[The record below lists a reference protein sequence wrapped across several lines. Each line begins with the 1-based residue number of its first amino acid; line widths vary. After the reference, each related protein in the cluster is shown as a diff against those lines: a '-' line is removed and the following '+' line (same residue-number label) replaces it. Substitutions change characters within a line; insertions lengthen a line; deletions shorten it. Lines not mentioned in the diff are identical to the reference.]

1 MNQTLNES
9 PVVSSTTPQTFDGD
23 LINTVELVPQA
34 PVVDA
39 EPEVAKNT
47 GEPQEEAKTQ
57 EEAETKAKQ
66 ADEDRFDKHPRFQ
79 ELLARVKKA
88 EGKAAKAEAFAE
100 AAKTRETPK
109 PEDIPYKDVSKMS
122 KEQLLEWQDDDPHG
136 YYQNA
141 LREAEYNLSKK
152 FEEKIQGKSF
162 EDAVATTYSEF
173 AKQNPDFDE
182 LWDTG
187 EIKDFMNST
196 PGHNAISAYYALTA
210 GKKAEEAQKAMDDRI
225 ASAVKEAEK
234 KAQEAYRVKR
244 ESSVLSAGP
253 AWSGLAQSDSPELSD
268 PKKFGGDTAV
278 LAQRVIQRMKARGQ

>member
-1 MNQTLNES
+1 
-9 PVVSSTTPQTFDGD
+9 
-23 LINTVELVPQA
+23 
-34 PVVDA
+34 
-39 EPEVAKNT
+39 
-47 GEPQEEAKTQ
+47 
-57 EEAETKAKQ
+57 
-66 ADEDRFDKHPRFQ
+66 
-79 ELLARVKKA
+79 
-88 EGKAAKAEAFAE
+88 
-100 AAKTRETPK
+100 
-109 PEDIPYKDVSKMS
+109 MS
-122 KEQLLEWQDDDPHG
+122 KEQLLEWQDEDPHG

-253 AWSGLAQSDSPELSD
+253 AWSGLAQSDSPELKD